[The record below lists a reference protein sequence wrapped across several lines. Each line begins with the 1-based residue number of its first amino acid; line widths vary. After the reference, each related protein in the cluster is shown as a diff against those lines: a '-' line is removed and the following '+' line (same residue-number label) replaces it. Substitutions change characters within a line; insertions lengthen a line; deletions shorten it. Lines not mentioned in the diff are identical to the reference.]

1 MIGYVYVTI
10 TDDECYYI
18 GQHKASSFD
27 KAYKGSG
34 KLLKGK
40 VITDCRILDQ
50 AETIEE
56 LHQKERY
63 WIHRCAS
70 KMGNKCLNLGLRASN
85 GSQLV
90 YVNLNTKEAYYD
102 VGFVADKFKISKST
116 VSNWINRFGSEPRA
130 FKKLKRGKKLK
141 DYQRELMYNWVV
153 MSMRDY
159 FRVKDFNV
167 K

>member
-1 MIGYVYVTI
+1 MMNVI
-10 TDDECYYI
+10 TSVNI
-18 GQHKASSFD
+18 KQAQH
-27 KAYKGSG
+27 KGSG
-34 KLLKGK
+34 KLLKGRI
-40 VITDCRILDQ
+40 ITDCRILDQ

-63 WIHRCAS
+63 WIHRC
-70 KMGNKCLNLGLRASN
+70 KLGNKCLNLGLRSSN

-102 VGFVADKFKISKST
+102 LDLLHKFKICKST
-116 VSNWINRFGSEPRA
+116 VSRWINRFGSEPRA
-130 FKKLKRGKKLK
+130 FKKLIRGKKLK

-167 K
+167 E